1 MAIKENKVIVVSSL
15 NNQTMMLEG
24 EVKKVEDFKFKALYK
39 FAVEN
44 GVDIKKFM
52 EYLSNYSWNNIGGR

>member
-1 MAIKENKVIVVSSL
+1 
-15 NNQTMMLEG
+15 MMLEG